1 MGDQELIPIKKGGI
15 KMYQKMLV
23 PLDRSKVAECILPHV
38 KQVAGGCKSCE
49 VILLQVIETPPAWV
63 MENDSI
69 RESHEAQKEISREYL
84 SKIQSQLV
92 SGGINATITTEV
104 LVGHA
109 PETII
114 DFAQKKKVDI
124 ILMTTNVS
132 SGISMLMIGSVA
144 DRVMRYS
151 HIPVLMVRPAGAKKL
166 K

>member
-1 MGDQELIPIKKGGI
+1 
-15 KMYQKMLV
+15 MYQKMLV

-38 KQVAGGCKSCE
+38 KQIAGGCRDCE

-63 MENDSI
+63 MKNDSI
-69 RESHEAQKEISREYL
+69 HESHEAQKKVSKEYL
-84 SKIQSQLV
+84 SQIQSRLV
-92 SGGINATITTEV
+92 SEGINATITTEV
-104 LVGHA
+104 LVGKA

-132 SGISMLMIGSVA
+132 STISMLMIGSVA

-151 HIPVLMVRPAGAKKL
+151 HMPVLMVRPGGTKPKK
-166 K
+166 